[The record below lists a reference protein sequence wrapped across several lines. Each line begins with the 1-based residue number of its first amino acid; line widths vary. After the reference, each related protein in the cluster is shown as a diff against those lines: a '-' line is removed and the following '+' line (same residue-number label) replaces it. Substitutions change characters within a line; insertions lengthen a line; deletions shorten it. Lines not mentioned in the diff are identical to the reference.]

1 MNARLSSVADI
12 DAVLQDTYLLVV
24 ELRQGASVQGSPNLW
39 RHCTEQVE
47 NTRRNL
53 ETAGTSQRSIDQIC
67 YAQCALLDETV
78 LGHAKDAAHAA
89 WASTP
94 LQAHFFSRH
103 QAGTQLYEDIRET
116 LAEPAPDKLV
126 LTCYHRVL
134 MLGFQGRYQGAQAP
148 EREQLIKALAERVAP
163 FALGRDSAVLVRSA
177 RPGWR
182 RWFGAPWLHVLL
194 AGLTLAGLWWA
205 LNHALVDAVGNL
217 LPGNT

>member
-12 DAVLQDTYLLVV
+12 DAVLQNTYLLVV

-53 ETAGTSQRSIDQIC
+53 EAAGVSLRSIDQIC

-89 WASTP
+89 WAATP

-103 QAGTQLYEDIRET
+103 QAGLQLYEDMREA
-116 LAEPAPDKLV
+116 LAEPAPDRLV

-134 MLGFQGRYQGAQAP
+134 MLGFQGRYQGALAP
-148 EREQLIKALAERVAP
+148 EREQLIAALAERVEP
-163 FALGRDSAVLVRSA
+163 FALGKDSAVLVRA
-177 RPGWR
+177 AQPGWR
-182 RWFGAPWLHVLL
+182 RWFGTPWLHVVL
-194 AGLTLAGLWWA
+194 AGLVLASLWWA
-205 LNHALVDAVGNL
+205 LNRSLVDAVGNL
-217 LPGNT
+217 LPGST